1 MRIARAT
8 EELVGSTERE
18 GEIND
23 EETIYFTEVRASF
36 LTSNLSSKLPVMLI
50 MWVVQMYHG
59 KKKYTLVNIHSSQQD
74 MAPPSLWPSET
85 TNLLLY
91 LYAVFQVQCSP
102 LLAGKGPHCFLDGA
116 LHEAPL
122 SHLPGRAIIDS
133 AAQSIIFP
141 PCSQESRAA
150 AQRWRWSYGL
160 YRLKANELSALA
172 DMKLYFI
179 PPKQNWDLWF

>member
-1 MRIARAT
+1 M
-8 EELVGSTERE
+8 
-18 GEIND
+18 
-23 EETIYFTEVRASF
+23 
-36 LTSNLSSKLPVMLI
+36 
-50 MWVVQMYHG
+50 
-59 KKKYTLVNIHSSQQD
+59 NIHSSQQD

-160 YRLKANELSALA
+160 YRLKANELSAWQIWSYISSLLNRIGICDSRFVWIRMQIYA
-172 DMKLYFI
+172 LPTVGRKTEI
-179 PPKQNWDLWF
+179 KPWSTQT

>member
-1 MRIARAT
+1 
-8 EELVGSTERE
+8 
-18 GEIND
+18 
-23 EETIYFTEVRASF
+23 
-36 LTSNLSSKLPVMLI
+36 
-50 MWVVQMYHG
+50 
-59 KKKYTLVNIHSSQQD
+59 

-102 LLAGKGPHCFLDGA
+102 LLADKGPHCFLDGA

-141 PCSQESRAA
+141 PRSQESRAA

-160 YRLKANELSALA
+160 YRLKANELSAWQIWSYISSLLNRIGICDSRFVWIRMQICA
-172 DMKLYFI
+172 LPTNSKSASKTTPRGDHASLWRGEC
-179 PPKQNWDLWF
+179 PSNAERKQKREWDCRASMYLLWSCVYYRLND